1 MNANMRGIRVI
12 YLFEMARFGRTF
24 WTSLLMPVV
33 TTSLYFVVFGSA
45 IGSRMT
51 DVSSVPYGP
60 FTVPGL
66 MLPQTLPDSIR
77 NTSLGTYT
85 TKRTGRKNG
94 VITDPTSALQ
104 MAFTY
109 VRPTATTEFTI
120 RDVFLPSAPT
130 CRIT

>member
-51 DVSSVPYGP
+51 DVSSVPYGA
-60 FTVPGL
+60 FIVPGL
-66 MLPQTLPDSIR
+66 MMLTMFTESISNASFR
-77 NTSLGTYT
+77 SEEHTSE
-85 TKRTGRKNG
+85 
-94 VITDPTSALQ
+94 LQ
-104 MAFTY
+104 SLMRISYA
-109 VRPTATTEFTI
+109 
-120 RDVFLPSAPT
+120 VFCLKKKKVT
-130 CRIT
+130 NQI

>member
-51 DVSSVPYGP
+51 DVSSVPYGA
-60 FTVPGL
+60 FIVPGL
-66 MLPQTLPDSIR
+66 MMLTMFTESISNDSFGISLPKWTGPIERQGAWQGKSG
-77 NTSLGTYT
+77 SLS
-85 TKRTGRKNG
+85 
-94 VITDPTSALQ
+94 V
-104 MAFTY
+104 
-109 VRPTATTEFTI
+109 
-120 RDVFLPSAPT
+120 
-130 CRIT
+130 